1 MVQNGCPGTRHSL
14 RFGVLLLVWKPVLLI
29 ASVVLMCTVSWYWG
43 LAALMLLAPAAT
55 LTFQWFEELRRL
67 ASAWRYAG
75 NRRLQRQKEDL
86 LNELNGL
93 KEK

>member
-1 MVQNGCPGTRHSL
+1 
-14 RFGVLLLVWKPVLLI
+14 
-29 ASVVLMCTVSWYWG
+29 MCTVSWYWG